1 MSGPGQ
7 KPTAA
12 SVKGWC
18 PGALRPMESGDGLL
32 VRLRPR
38 LARLSRAQ
46 VLGLCSLSET
56 YGVGLIDL
64 TRRANLQIRGVQPAT
79 YEPLI
84 AALDRLGLLDADPA
98 QESRRN
104 LLVTPFWTAGD
115 PTEYAARALLAAL
128 SSLPDLPAKFGFAID
143 AGPAPVLQQS
153 SADIRVE
160 RAAGGGLLV
169 RADGAPLGRP
179 VAPAAVVPAILQM
192 AEWFAAHMTADAR
205 RMARVLRTQPLPKA
219 WQSAE
224 PAPAQMP
231 APVGPC
237 TLGSLVGAAF
247 GQIEATA
254 LQAVIEGS
262 DVQAVRV
269 TPWRSLLLEHDTAM
283 PPARLEGFLNAPD
296 DPLLR
301 ADACPGAPHCASASV
316 PTRPLARLLAPK
328 LAGRLHVSGCAKG
341 CARSGPA
348 DLTVTGRDGQF
359 DLVTEGRA
367 WDAPSVTGLSQ
378 EDILSGDV
386 LPLSTNERR

>member
-1 MSGPGQ
+1 
-7 KPTAA
+7 
-12 SVKGWC
+12 
-18 PGALRPMESGDGLL
+18 
-32 VRLRPR
+32 
-38 LARLSRAQ
+38 
-46 VLGLCSLSET
+46 
-56 YGVGLIDL
+56 
-64 TRRANLQIRGVQPAT
+64 
-79 YEPLI
+79 
-84 AALDRLGLLDADPA
+84 
-98 QESRRN
+98 
-104 LLVTPFWTAGD
+104 
-115 PTEYAARALLAAL
+115 
-128 SSLPDLPAKFGFAID
+128 
-143 AGPAPVLQQS
+143 
-153 SADIRVE
+153 
-160 RAAGGGLLV
+160 
-169 RADGAPLGRP
+169 
-179 VAPAAVVPAILQM
+179 
-192 AEWFAAHMTADAR
+192 MTADAR

-237 TLGSLVGAAF
+237 ALGSLVGAAF

-269 TPWRSLLLEHDTAM
+269 TPWRSLLLEHDPAM
-283 PPARLEGFLNAPD
+283 PPARLEGFSNAPD